1 MGAVAHPAANRNAL
15 EFFRAVFEGKVLGID
30 LQMMVAMLLENRM
43 FNVVQYVLAIDRHP
57 NTCTAS
63 LCDFCP
69 VAQGIDCYSNP
80 VSARASNGSIAPPP
94 LAQFHQQI
102 NTRTQGSY
110 SAWTRWA
117 ARCFTSS
124 SLAMCFSQFFSTR
137 KQRIMHRRSHAS
149 TANWLCPPPRKA
161 TRYKK
166 QNSNERKFYGNS
178 SCESM
183 WRRGVK
189 NASCGEAMESA
200 VARSTRGLEK

>member
-80 VSARASNGSIAPPP
+80 VSARASNSSITPPVASANRHSYAGV
-94 LAQFHQQI
+94 LFGMDALGNALFHE
-102 NTRTQGSY
+102 
-110 SAWTRWA
+110 
-117 ARCFTSS
+117 
-124 SLAMCFSQFFSTR
+124 QFFSDVL
-137 KQRIMHRRSHAS
+137 QPVF
-149 TANWLCPPPRKA
+149 LD
-161 TRYKK
+161 
-166 QNSNERKFYGNS
+166 
-178 SCESM
+178 
-183 WRRGVK
+183 
-189 NASCGEAMESA
+189 
-200 VARSTRGLEK
+200 